1 MTQSITGR
9 PATFN
14 NGLGTR
20 WVWGRSRVPFPA
32 SGMITCISPSSV
44 SVLETHQIV
53 QLRGTGLEHVTIHHR
68 LDLMDHLGRDVDR
81 LTGLKCPGLQAL
93 AVAGSKGDLPRE
105 YVHRLVLHI
114 VILQTEH
121 VTSFHVENFSDIAI
135 SPGPDQLVAPRL
147 LDSVWH
153 VGHGISVS
161 MGSAWAG
168 IWRGGGEAGKRG
180 SKLWLEAEDPA
191 ELEFSIA
198 GGLVLGHFGPAD
210 IKRKIESGYE
220 VRIPDP
226 VRSAQPDTGIAEE
239 SDIPAGRGLAHA
251 PDPLR

>member
-44 SVLETHQIV
+44 SVLETHQII

-68 LDLMDHLGRDVDR
+68 LDLMDHLGGDVDR
-81 LTGLKCPGLQAL
+81 LTGLECPGLQAL
-93 AVAGSKGDLPRE
+93 ADAGSKGELPRE

-147 LDSVWH
+147 LNSVWH

-161 MGSAWAG
+161 MGQPG
-168 IWRGGGEAGKRG
+168 REYGGEAGRRG
-180 SKLWLEAEDPA
+180 SGGASLTTPA
-191 ELEFSIA
+191 
-198 GGLVLGHFGPAD
+198 
-210 IKRKIESGYE
+210 
-220 VRIPDP
+220 
-226 VRSAQPDTGIAEE
+226 RS
-239 SDIPAGRGLAHA
+239 
-251 PDPLR
+251 